1 MATLKVTHTEDIVID
16 GRQQGS
22 TRTMTFE
29 NIVSTFT
36 RTFTL
41 PQQTLT
47 SIYTTDVVGEAG
59 SQFDDAALKYV
70 RITNLANEPIII
82 NIIGE
87 GDMDSAFEI
96 QPTESF
102 YLYSHNRVTR
112 VDDSDAIAT
121 NEITDLKDIDEVK
134 AYCPRNTAKLEVFA
148 ASTQSNF

>member
-1 MATLKVTHTEDIVID
+1 MATLRVTHTEDIVID

-41 PQQTLT
+41 AQQTST
-47 SIYTTDVVGEAG
+47 SIYTTDSAAEQG

-70 RITNLANEPIII
+70 RITNLADEPVII

-102 YLYSHNRVTR
+102 YLYSRHIYLQMRMNSYF
-112 VDDSDAIAT
+112 D
-121 NEITDLKDIDEVK
+121 
-134 AYCPRNTAKLEVFA
+134 F
-148 ASTQSNF
+148 